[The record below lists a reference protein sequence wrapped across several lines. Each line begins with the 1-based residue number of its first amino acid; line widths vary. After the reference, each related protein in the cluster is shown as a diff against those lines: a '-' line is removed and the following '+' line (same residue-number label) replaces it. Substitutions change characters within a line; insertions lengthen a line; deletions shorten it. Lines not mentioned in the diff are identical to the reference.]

1 MAQEYLNHIHTHIG
15 NHRKGRMLNNSLQ
28 LVPIKNNSEYWYK
41 SQSPGDGSCLF
52 HSAVMLLLSDEAR
65 QDIAINIRR
74 AISEVITL
82 DDYSK
87 IQNCLLALI
96 NIQLTL
102 QNNINIDCFKT
113 KIMSN
118 DELKN
123 VVDGIVSKYAN
134 SIDIVEF
141 REKFV
146 EDMVNVGFD
155 KGEVEEVFKG
165 YFISNYIEY
174 TNILKSPHMW
184 ADHTMVLL
192 LAEKL
197 KINII
202 VISSRNMEVYKDLST
217 FNKDYACIVIFNT
230 NETHFEPMVRKDNPN
245 DEEYQTTFAL
255 DDLKSI
261 F

>member
-15 NHRKGRMLNNSLQ
+15 NHRRGRMLNNSLE
-28 LVPIKNNSEYWYK
+28 LVPMKSNEYWYK
-41 SQSPGDGSCLF
+41 SPSPGDGSCLF

-65 QDIAINIRR
+65 QDIALNIRR

-102 QNNINIDCFKT
+102 QNNINVDCFQT

-118 DELKN
+118 EELKRE
-123 VVDGIVSKYAN
+123 VDSILSKHAN

-146 EDMVNVGFD
+146 EDMVKLGFD

-202 VISSRNMEVYKDLST
+202 VISSRNMQVYKDLST

-230 NETHFEPMVRKDNPN
+230 NETHFEPMVRKLNPN
-245 DEEYQTTFAL
+245 DEEYQTTFTL

>member
-41 SQSPGDGSCLF
+41 SPSPGDGSCLF

-102 QNNINIDCFKT
+102 QNNINIDCFQT

-146 EDMVNVGFD
+146 EDMVNVGLI
-155 KGEVEEVFKG
+155 K
-165 YFISNYIEY
+165 
-174 TNILKSPHMW
+174 
-184 ADHTMVLL
+184 
-192 LAEKL
+192 EKL
-197 KINII
+197 KRFLKGILYLII
-202 VISSRNMEVYKDLST
+202 
-217 FNKDYACIVIFNT
+217 
-230 NETHFEPMVRKDNPN
+230 
-245 DEEYQTTFAL
+245 
-255 DDLKSI
+255 
-261 F
+261 